1 MSNFN
6 TQRFATI
13 AKHLLVVTLALLV
26 SLSVIQPAKAAQM
39 TSLSG
44 VVSSGGVPVAGV
56 NLHFQGAGF
65 GASTTTD
72 SNGAYS
78 FLLSPGVGSLSTG
91 GWVEPSSQ
99 SWVSANLYKD
109 GVDISSDGVAQTL
122 DLEVP
127 TMRRTVKI
135 HVVDSATGDPVVNSH
150 TSWSGGEFYF
160 RSDAISGW
168 SGGYTYPQSQSI
180 PRTDTNGDTIARF
193 FDTSSV
199 WGGLIQVSAVD
210 PNNSGRVAIAP
221 LGELTEDQTITV
233 MLPSQFAGSEIV
245 PTVSGG
251 VVVDGVVS
259 VDPGVWGAGVDV
271 SYQWYLD
278 GVVIDGAVSRS
289 YRPIGSDVGG
299 TLSVVVSGSVNGA
312 SLNLRGVTA
321 GVVAPTSLTL
331 TPKPSVY
338 GVPVSGE
345 VVAGSTVGWDEGV
358 SFEYQWFRDGVVI
371 DGAVSASY
379 RLTGL
384 DAGHSVSV
392 LVTGSKQGY
401 LSKSLESDPVSVGL
415 GTQVWS
421 QEPELF
427 GEAKVPSSMTV
438 RTSDDYDA
446 VFEYQWFRNGRP
458 VEGATSSSYEF
469 TAQDAGT
476 TMRVLTRVRVAGFKD
491 AFFTSRSFIVSAGSI
506 VPLSSPAISGVAK
519 VGGSLTADLG
529 SWPAG
534 VVSSVQWFRGA
545 SPITSATKNSYV
557 LTAADYG
564 HQISIRV
571 KATLAGFDDSV
582 AYADAD
588 VVELGDLVAGV
599 PVVSGAALFGKTV
612 KAGTGSWTAGTA
624 LSFQWFAD
632 GQLIPEA
639 SKSSLYLGSSLLGK
653 TIQVRVS
660 GSKEGYHSVEKLSAG
675 VVVPLRVL
683 KALVGPKLLG
693 SFTVGTNF
701 VVDPGVY
708 PAGVDVKLVWLRNGV
723 EFATTSATD
732 NSYALTAADVQKQIA
747 VQVVASAPGH
757 KDLVVT
763 KSKLVKHG
771 KWTGSTSLTVTGQA
785 KLGATVSAMHT
796 VYPEG

>member
-1 MSNFN
+1 
-6 TQRFATI
+6 
-13 AKHLLVVTLALLV
+13 
-26 SLSVIQPAKAAQM
+26 
-39 TSLSG
+39 
-44 VVSSGGVPVAGV
+44 
-56 NLHFQGAGF
+56 
-65 GASTTTD
+65 
-72 SNGAYS
+72 
-78 FLLSPGVGSLSTG
+78 
-91 GWVEPSSQ
+91 
-99 SWVSANLYKD
+99 
-109 GVDISSDGVAQTL
+109 
-122 DLEVP
+122 
-127 TMRRTVKI
+127 
-135 HVVDSATGDPVVNSH
+135 
-150 TSWSGGEFYF
+150 
-160 RSDAISGW
+160 
-168 SGGYTYPQSQSI
+168 
-180 PRTDTNGDTIARF
+180 
-193 FDTSSV
+193 
-199 WGGLIQVSAVD
+199 
-210 PNNSGRVAIAP
+210 
-221 LGELTEDQTITV
+221 
-233 MLPSQFAGSEIV
+233 
-245 PTVSGG
+245 
-251 VVVDGVVS
+251 
-259 VDPGVWGAGVDV
+259 
-271 SYQWYLD
+271 
-278 GVVIDGAVSRS
+278 
-289 YRPIGSDVGG
+289 
-299 TLSVVVSGSVNGA
+299 
-312 SLNLRGVTA
+312 
-321 GVVAPTSLTL
+321 
-331 TPKPSVY
+331 
-338 GVPVSGE
+338 
-345 VVAGSTVGWDEGV
+345 
-358 SFEYQWFRDGVVI
+358 
-371 DGAVSASY
+371 
-379 RLTGL
+379 
-384 DAGHSVSV
+384 
-392 LVTGSKQGY
+392 
-401 LSKSLESDPVSVGL
+401 VSVGL

-458 VEGATSSSYEF
+458 VDGATASSYEF

-506 VPLSSPAISGVAK
+506 VPLSSPTISGVAK
-519 VGGSLTADLG
+519 VGASLTADLG

-545 SPITSATKNSYV
+545 NPITSATKTTYV

-571 KATLAGFDDSV
+571 KATLAGFDASV

-612 KAGTGSWTAGTA
+612 KVGTGSWTAGTA
-624 LSFQWFAD
+624 FSFQWFAD

-701 VVDPGVY
+701 VVNPGVY

-732 NSYALTAADVQKQIA
+732 NSYALTAADVQKQIG

-796 VYPEG
+796 VYPEGSTIKYFWFRDGAKILGAYGQSYVIKEKDLGNAITAKPEVSAPGYLKFNITGPAITPTR